1 MSDYLTGLTKDR
13 LLDIARQLEIRGRSR
28 MTKAELIEAIAA
40 ASAAA
45 DVPVRMRPRRTKA
58 AADGKAYDATT
69 RRDALA
75 ARLDSFVDHG
85 RSCNWRSAEGH
96 PCGLPAVRG
105 QTRCSLHG
113 GTDVADLAVPATGR
127 LGFDTW
133 PQLLRHIWLA
143 SYDIDPIGLDPA
155 VAEMFWHIANYMYFE
170 YFRVEVEGI
179 EHLPEQGPALLAA
192 NHGGAALPYDAVML
206 SLAILN
212 EMPLPRRARVMGT
225 EIFNASPTLSH
236 FYRKIGGVYAS
247 RADAAY
253 LLEQGH
259 MVGVFPEGVRAFQKP
274 FSEAYHVQ
282 RFGRGGF
289 VTMAERHGAPVIPV
303 AIVGSDEVHPALFS
317 SQLLARLVRLIWPA
331 QRVEEM
337 AVYLNLIPLPIR
349 WRIRFLEPIPPS
361 HAGTDPDPLEMLER
375 TEDIRRLIQHSL
387 NDMLQQRGSAI

>member
-1 MSDYLTGLTKDR
+1 MTTEPLPGPTKKH
-13 LLDIARQLEIRGRSR
+13 LLEIARELNIRGRSR
-28 MTKAELIEAIAA
+28 MRKSELMEAIADA
-40 ASAAA
+40 RAETTTQTSAPPGYDAAA
-45 DVPVRMRPRRTKA
+45 RRA
-58 AADGKAYDATT
+58 
-69 RRDALA
+69 ALA
-75 ARLDSFVDHG
+75 NRLDSFVDHT
-85 RSCNWRSAEGH
+85 RSCNWRSVEGH
-96 PCGLPAVRG
+96 PCGLPAIKEHA
-105 QTRCSLHG
+105 RCAIHG
-113 GTDVADLAVPATGR
+113 GIDIADIAVPANGR

-133 PQLLRHIWLA
+133 PSLLRHIWLA

-155 VAEMFWHIANYMYFE
+155 VAEMFWHLANYMYFE
-170 YFRVEVEGI
+170 YFRVEVEGV
-179 EHLPEQGPALLAA
+179 ENLPRSGPALLAA

-206 SLAILN
+206 TLSILN

-225 EIFNASPTLSH
+225 EIFNSSPTLSH

-247 RADAAY
+247 RPDASF
-253 LLEQGH
+253 LLNRGH

-274 FSEAYHVQ
+274 FSQAYHVQ

-289 VTMAERHGAPVIPV
+289 VTMAERHAAPVIPV

-317 SQLLARLVRLIWPA
+317 SQVLARLVRLVWPS

-375 TEDIRRLIQHSL
+375 TEAIRQMIQQNL
-387 NDMLQQRGSAI
+387 TEMLTERGSAI